1 MEVNAMSTS
10 QNRFNF
16 IYNNDET
23 IGLGKGYYIIFEGY
37 DKKIKWDSYYP
48 TWEHNEQVDG
58 VSVGI
63 LNKIQYLIDM
73 GYKLDIYMKVNL
85 KELF

>member
-1 MEVNAMSTS
+1 MSTL
-10 QNRFNF
+10 NRRFNF

-23 IGLGKGYYIIFEGY
+23 IGYGKGYYVIFEGH
-37 DKKIKWDSYYP
+37 DKKLLMDTYYP
-48 TWEHNEQVDG
+48 IWEQNEQVDG

-63 LNKIQYLIDM
+63 LNKINHLIDM